1 MTSKQLHT
9 IALEDFAVGGAKLL
23 KEKGREIAVFRISD
37 KEVFAVDNR
46 CPHEGYPLI
55 KGTVRD
61 CVLTCPWHNFKFELQ
76 SGKCIKGSENVQT
89 YPVRFLE
96 NQVEVDISIPD
107 AALQREK
114 INHSLHEGLWE
125 HRNGQVA
132 RDVVRLLQLGTAPE
146 NIIAEAAKFDST
158 YAEWGTSHVLP
169 VALDV
174 LEYLDRYPGLSAVYP
189 IMQVMELASEGY
201 HHYPPRRVGAAIKFE
216 GEGPDFEARL
226 HRAIEDEELELAE
239 GLFRGA
245 LEGGWQKEHVQ
256 RFFFEVVSL
265 HFLGYGHALIYCVKI
280 FEFLELT
287 GWVYATDILSSF
299 LVRLINWTREDLLPE
314 WNWFR
319 EKLKQE
325 EIHFPKW
332 HELTRNNLSWEREH
346 FVKELVWGKRADAL
360 DALVRVLE
368 AGVPL
373 PDLVDALSEGAAE
386 RILRFKIS
394 IDRSNEIQNG
404 WLAITHIATYVNAL
418 RSAVRR
424 FDQPDIFR
432 LFFFAIR
439 FINQGKALDGDFELS
454 SLKKRT
460 CESEEEYV
468 SQIELA
474 LVAHDWKKALSYT
487 KGYLRE
493 FGEASLLKNACM
505 DFVFKDV
512 LVRPIVVAHWIKMT
526 VALFG
531 EYQVSNG
538 PAREKHL
545 LALIRFGSSPLRE
558 RWISRVSF
566 EAIQFLEHGRVPKD
580 LM

>member
-1 MTSKQLHT
+1 
-9 IALEDFAVGGAKLL
+9 
-23 KEKGREIAVFRISD
+23 
-37 KEVFAVDNR
+37 
-46 CPHEGYPLI
+46 
-55 KGTVRD
+55 
-61 CVLTCPWHNFKFELQ
+61 
-76 SGKCIKGSENVQT
+76 
-89 YPVRFLE
+89 
-96 NQVEVDISIPD
+96 
-107 AALQREK
+107 
-114 INHSLHEGLWE
+114 
-125 HRNGQVA
+125 
-132 RDVVRLLQLGTAPE
+132 
-146 NIIAEAAKFDST
+146 
-158 YAEWGTSHVLP
+158 
-169 VALDV
+169 
-174 LEYLDRYPGLSAVYP
+174 
-189 IMQVMELASEGY
+189 
-201 HHYPPRRVGAAIKFE
+201 
-216 GEGPDFEARL
+216 
-226 HRAIEDEELELAE
+226 
-239 GLFRGA
+239 
-245 LEGGWQKEHVQ
+245 
-256 RFFFEVVSL
+256 
-265 HFLGYGHALIYCVKI
+265 
-280 FEFLELT
+280 
-287 GWVYATDILSSF
+287 
-299 LVRLINWTREDLLPE
+299 
-314 WNWFR
+314 
-319 EKLKQE
+319 
-325 EIHFPKW
+325 
-332 HELTRNNLSWEREH
+332 
-346 FVKELVWGKRADAL
+346 
-360 DALVRVLE
+360 
-368 AGVPL
+368 
-373 PDLVDALSEGAAE
+373 LVDALSEGAAE

-454 SLKKRT
+454 SLEKRT